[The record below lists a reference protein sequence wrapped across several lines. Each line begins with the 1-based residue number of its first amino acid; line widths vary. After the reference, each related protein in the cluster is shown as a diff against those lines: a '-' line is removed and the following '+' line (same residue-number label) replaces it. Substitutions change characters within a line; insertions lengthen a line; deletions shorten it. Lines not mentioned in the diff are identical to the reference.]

1 MTHCGWT
8 STLESIVHSVPLIA
22 WPLYAEQRLNA
33 VILSEDLNVAL
44 RPTVNENGL
53 TRREAIAKVIKG
65 LMEAEEAGN
74 HSRWNEQA

>member
-1 MTHCGWT
+1 MTHCDWN
-8 STLESIVHSVPLIA
+8 STLESIVHGVPLIA

-53 TRREAIAKVIKG
+53 IRREEIAKVIKG
-65 LMEAEEAGN
+65 LMKGEEGGN
-74 HSRWNEQA
+74 HSP